1 MKRIFIN
8 FGRSYYFF
16 YIYII
21 IIYNKF
27 EGITYKKLLYLF
39 LYNLQ
44 KLIINLEIININM
57 REI

>member
-1 MKRIFIN
+1 MERIFIN
-8 FGRSYYFF
+8 FGRSYYFS

-27 EGITYKKLLYLF
+27 EGIICKKLLYLF

-44 KLIINLEIININM
+44 KLIFNLGIININM
-57 REI
+57 KEI